1 MNFKKY
7 INKIIINFGKT
18 NLGLKFYNKILNLC
32 FSSISVIE
40 YHSILLKFSTP
51 NILTKW
57 RVDTFSSKEPETLNW
72 IEKFND
78 KAIFWDIGANVGL
91 YSIYSALKRNTKVY
105 SFEPSVFNLEL
116 LSRNI
121 FLNNLSDSITI
132 IPLPLSNEI
141 EENKL
146 RLITTE
152 WGGALSTFGKDF
164 GWDGN
169 KLNSLFEFK
178 TISISM
184 DEITTIFKIP
194 FPDYIKMDVD
204 GIEHFILKGGAEV
217 LKKVKSVL
225 IEIND
230 DFEEQANLCHLYLKE
245 AGLKLETKE
254 HSEISGNSNSAF
266 KNSYNQIWIR

>member
-1 MNFKKY
+1 MNLKNYF
-7 INKIIINFGKT
+7 NKSIILLGNT
-18 NLGLKFYNKILNLC
+18 NLGLKFYNKVLNLC

-40 YHSILLKFSTP
+40 YHSISLKFSTP

-78 KAIFWDIGANVGL
+78 NAILWDIGANVGL
-91 YSIYSALKRNTKVY
+91 YSIYAALKKNTKVY

-116 LSRNI
+116 LARNI

-146 RLITTE
+146 KLITTE

-184 DEITTIFKIP
+184 DQMITLLKIP
-194 FPDYIKMDVD
+194 SPDYIKMDVD
-204 GIEHFILKGGAEV
+204 GIEHFILKGGNEV
-217 LKKVKSVL
+217 LKNVKSVL

-230 DFEEQANLCHLYLKE
+230 DFEEQSNLCQLYLKE
-245 AGLKLETKE
+245 AGLRLETKE

-266 KNSYNQIWIR
+266 KNSYNQIWTR